1 MLPYHSHASHAFA
14 PMPFSPPFFLA
25 FLRLQIVANWFC
37 PPSQITSLPMASDN
51 LSKIQISP
59 FWWLRQLV
67 KSSLISD
74 HDNIS
79 IISRQRSVPKVPF
92 HISISPSTSSHPY
105 PPSSILTT
113 HTISSFFHITHSH
126 ITHIYIHTL
135 PTHIQ
140 DQEDNH
146 SLSIV
151 TWLTGIATILSPP
164 ILFNSHNF
172 QFSLLLAFFQSWC
185 TSVPPHLLLHP
196 LWRSSPTITLRFHR
210 LNFYSLSHF
219 PLIRWTCPFFWL
231 DILLQSLSLSSYSCA
246 ITFPFI
252 SVNCNHLPFHPSC

>member
-1 MLPYHSHASHAFA
+1 MADWLPAPVRVTSYHYSRRNSSRWNGRSSIVVVGVLFVLPLTTAAAEFWLAFCINARNILLQRQQKNSCDSSEITVINSAAMLPYHSHASHAFA

-51 LSKIQISP
+51 LSKIQISH

-126 ITHIYIHTL
+126 MTYIYIHTL

-140 DQEDNH
+140 G
-146 SLSIV
+146 LF
-151 TWLTGIATILSPP
+151 LTGLPS
-164 ILFNSHNF
+164 
-172 QFSLLLAFFQSWC
+172 FSTKKKTAKKTTTAF
-185 TSVPPHLLLHP
+185 L
-196 LWRSSPTITLRFHR
+196 
-210 LNFYSLSHF
+210 
-219 PLIRWTCPFFWL
+219 
-231 DILLQSLSLSSYSCA
+231 
-246 ITFPFI
+246 
-252 SVNCNHLPFHPSC
+252 

>member
-51 LSKIQISP
+51 LSKIQISH

-113 HTISSFFHITHSH
+113 HTISSFFHITHSLTYDSYLYPH
-126 ITHIYIHTL
+126 ITHSHTGSFLAGL
-135 PTHIQ
+135 P
-140 DQEDNH
+140 
-146 SLSIV
+146 S
-151 TWLTGIATILSPP
+151 
-164 ILFNSHNF
+164 
-172 QFSLLLAFFQSWC
+172 FSTKKKTAKKTTTAF
-185 TSVPPHLLLHP
+185 L
-196 LWRSSPTITLRFHR
+196 
-210 LNFYSLSHF
+210 
-219 PLIRWTCPFFWL
+219 
-231 DILLQSLSLSSYSCA
+231 
-246 ITFPFI
+246 
-252 SVNCNHLPFHPSC
+252 